1 MELAQQAGSVK
12 AVNVVLLGAMAK
24 QLDIDKQVW
33 LDTIKATVPAK
44 FIEMNE
50 KAFVLGYNS

>member
-1 MELAQQAGSVK
+1 MRIFLRNSLPI
-12 AVNVVLLGAMAK
+12 AVSYTHL
-24 QLDIDKQVW
+24 KQVW

-50 KAFVLGYNS
+50 KAFLLGYNF